1 VIHGIELIVAILGL
15 ALLGVPLFVIVG
27 AGTVLSYKLFLRA
40 DESSLNALLQ
50 IVQDMEQLAK
60 KDAFLAVPF
69 FIAAGAIMT
78 SGGIAKRLVGV
89 ARALVGWLPGGL
101 GIASVF
107 ACMFFAAISGSSPV
121 TLIAVGSV
129 MFPAMVAS
137 KYPENFSIGLLTTA
151 GSLGCL
157 VPPSISLLIYS
168 ISVSGVKGGVTPD
181 TMFLAGRLP
190 ALMMALLLC
199 GYSFFIGLKL
209 PRSSRQAFSIAEL
222 KRSLK
227 DAAWALVL
235 PVLILGGIDSGLFTP
250 TEASAVACLYSGF
263 VTVFIYRELDLRKL
277 FGVLAESAVLMGS
290 LILIIVLA
298 FGLNRLLTLAGAN
311 DWLKT
316 TLLGWDLSPAMFLIV
331 VNLILIL
338 LGALMD
344 SISATLIFAPLLAP
358 IALEHGI
365 DPIHFGIIFV
375 VNMEIGYLAPPVA
388 TNLFVASAVFK
399 KPFGQ
404 VTKAVFPTL
413 GLAILGLGLVMF
425 VPTLSKGLVNR
436 KNHRPFVESFPWSK
450 PSKRKAVVTAGD
462 GAGGAGV
469 AAAGGG
475 AGAGAG
481 AGGGDDDDGAGAP
494 AAGGDS
500 LMARALAD
508 AKDDKDE
515 VDGDAGVGEPDG
527 GVPAT
532 PPE

>member
-1 VIHGIELIVAILGL
+1 MIHGIELIVAILGL

-27 AGTVLSYKLFLRA
+27 AGTVLSYKLFLRG
-40 DESSLNALLQ
+40 DESNLNALLQ
-50 IVQDMEQLAK
+50 IVQDMEGLAK

-168 ISVSGVKGGVTPD
+168 ISVSGVKGGVAPD

-199 GYSFFIGLKL
+199 GYSFFVGLKL
-209 PRSSRQAFSIAEL
+209 PKSSRQPFSLEEL
-222 KRSLK
+222 WRSTK

-235 PVLILGGIDSGLFTP
+235 PILILGGIDSGLFTP
-250 TEASAVACLYSGF
+250 TEASAMACLYSGF

-311 DWLKT
+311 EWLKT

-331 VNLILIL
+331 VNFILIL

-404 VTKAVFPTL
+404 VTKAVLPTL

-436 KNHRPFVESFPWSK
+436 KNHQPFVESFPWSK
-450 PSKRKAVVTAGD
+450 PSKKKAAVAAVD
-462 GAGGAGV
+462 GAGGPGV

-475 AGAGAG
+475 PAAG
-481 AGGGDDDDGAGAP
+481 AGGDDEDGAGAP
-494 AAGGDS
+494 AAGGNS
-500 LMARALAD
+500 LLARALAD
-508 AKDDKDE
+508 AEDDEDE
-515 VDGDAGVGEPDG
+515 ADGDAGMPEPGPPDG
-527 GVPAT
+527 GVAAT